1 MGANTMPGH
10 QIYRDQWVVVTT
22 LNNDSF
28 HGFCVWTTRHE
39 MTLRKVSQLTGEG
52 KIPLDGSVTVMAQA
66 IVWVQIPDVKE
77 DGEHS

>member
-1 MGANTMPGH
+1 MPGH

-28 HGFCVWTTRHE
+28 YGFCVWTTRHE

-52 KIPLDGSVTVMAQA
+52 KIPLDGSLTVMAQA